1 MGKQGMIYTRRLIAQ
16 VLKITE
22 KRVKQ
27 LTDEG
32 VIPEISLGHYKL
44 LPAVQGY
51 IGYLQSQISDDDLA
65 SDYNVEKARLT
76 RTKRELAEL
85 DLQLERNKLHRADSV
100 EFVLTNML
108 MALKAKIST
117 LPHKVL
123 PAIMGLPDDDSRAEQ
138 ILAILKD
145 AATNALEELAEY
157 DPKEYGATNHNNV
170 VAVDEEDSP

>member
-16 VLKITE
+16 VLTISD

-32 VIPEISLGHYKL
+32 VIPEFSPGHYKL

-65 SDYNVEKARLT
+65 SNYNVEKARLT

-85 DLQLERNKLHRADSV
+85 DLQLERNNLHRSDAV
-100 EFVLTNML
+100 EFFVTNML
-108 MALKAKIST
+108 VAFKAKLDT

-123 PAIMGLPDDDSRAEQ
+123 PSILGLPDDGDKAERV
-138 ILAILKD
+138 LAILKSAITD
-145 AATNALEELAEY
+145 ALDELSEY
-157 DPKEYGATNHNNV
+157 DPTVFGDGGSLGA
-170 VAVDEEDSP
+170 ADGGEAI